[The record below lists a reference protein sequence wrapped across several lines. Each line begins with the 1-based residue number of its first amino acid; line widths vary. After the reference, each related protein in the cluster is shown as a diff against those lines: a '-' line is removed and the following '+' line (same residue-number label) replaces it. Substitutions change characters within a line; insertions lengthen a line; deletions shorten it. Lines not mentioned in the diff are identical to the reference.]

1 MQNHISFKLRA
12 QISIFI
18 CFSCSTF
25 CNNNKNNNNA
35 NVHFNLLWK
44 SKQTTLLEMLMLYAN
59 FEPRSA
65 SNNMPYL
72 PKKKKLKFV
81 RYHVV
86 SSNAV
91 QKFAVFFYHP
101 RKEIR
106 RTRLKIKRFGNDS
119 IVFEKWWSFFFFF
132 FFIKPIKSCD
142 YRAKVCIQ
150 LNIYLYNVLQT
161 HIVLHCIPLAK
172 YAACGMM
179 SLAHTIRCDYIISA
193 KINKTIFV

>member
-1 MQNHISFKLRA
+1 
-12 QISIFI
+12 
-18 CFSCSTF
+18 
-25 CNNNKNNNNA
+25 
-35 NVHFNLLWK
+35 
-44 SKQTTLLEMLMLYAN
+44 MLMLYAN

-119 IVFEKWWSFFFFF
+119 IVFEK
-132 FFIKPIKSCD
+132 
-142 YRAKVCIQ
+142 
-150 LNIYLYNVLQT
+150 
-161 HIVLHCIPLAK
+161 
-172 YAACGMM
+172 
-179 SLAHTIRCDYIISA
+179 
-193 KINKTIFV
+193 